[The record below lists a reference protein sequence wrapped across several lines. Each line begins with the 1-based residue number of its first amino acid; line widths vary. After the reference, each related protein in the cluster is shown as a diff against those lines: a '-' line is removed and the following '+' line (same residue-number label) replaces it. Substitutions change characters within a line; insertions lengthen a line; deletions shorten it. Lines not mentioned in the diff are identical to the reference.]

1 MNKTI
6 AVLRHMQEKGGITT
20 FEAFS
25 NYGAT
30 RLADIVYRLRHK
42 GHEIITI
49 QREQEDRYG
58 TVVKFAEYRLKE
70 EVK

>member
-1 MNKTI
+1 MNKTQAI
-6 AVLRHMQEKGGITT
+6 LAHMQERGGITT

-25 NYGAT
+25 QYGAT

-42 GHEIITI
+42 GYEIETI
-49 QREQEDRYG
+49 EREQKDRYG
-58 TVVKFAEYRLKE
+58 TVVKFAEYRLG